1 MHSLL
6 KRCII
11 AITEKQQ
18 NGSTTV
24 IVIKRNK
31 SSFLSMLGENTT
43 ETWMSV
49 YKIAAA
55 CCVRMLCITVSVKY
69 LTVAEGDKNE
79 HLVGGMK

>member
-1 MHSLL
+1 MHHSDHW
-6 KRCII
+6 KTTEWKYNCNCDS
-11 AITEKQQ
+11 EKQ
-18 NGSTTV
+18 V
-24 IVIKRNK
+24 C
-31 SSFLSMLGENTT
+31 FLYMLGENTT

-55 CCVRMLCITVSVKY
+55 CCVRMLCVTVSVKY